1 MDDREVVILS
11 AVRTAVGRLGGSL
24 KDIPPQ
30 DLGAMVVREALNR
43 AGIPGSAVGE
53 VIMGHSRQTTEAS
66 NIARV
71 IALKADIPE
80 EVPAYTVHRQCA
92 SSLQAFVNGCQE
104 ILTGG
109 SDVVVAGGTEVLSRA
124 PFYLKNARY
133 GYGNGNG
140 VLVDSLTEA
149 GPGAQPP
156 EKYGHLPM
164 GLTAENVAREYGI
177 SREDQDR
184 FALLSQQRA
193 ARAIAEGYF
202 KAQILPVPVKSGK
215 GTVLFDT
222 DEHPRM
228 TTLEKLAALPP
239 AFAEGGTVTAGNS
252 CGFNDAAGAL
262 VLASGARARELGR
275 KPLARVVSWSAVGV
289 SPRIMGIGPVP
300 ATLKAL
306 ARAGLSL
313 DGIGL
318 IELNE
323 AFASQVLA
331 SLRQLKLGEERINP
345 GGGAIALGHPIG
357 ATGAVLL
364 TKLVYGMM
372 GRGDRYGLV
381 TLCIGGG
388 QGMAVILENAGSSYP
403 P

>member
-1 MDDREVVILS
+1 MARSVVVLS
-11 AVRTAVGRLGGSL
+11 AARTAIGRLGGSL
-24 KDIPPQ
+24 KDISPQ
-30 DLGAMVVREALNR
+30 DLGALVVVEAVKR
-43 AGIPGSAVGE
+43 GGVPPSAIGE

-71 IALKADIPE
+71 IALKADLPE

-92 SSLQAFVNGCQE
+92 SSMQAFVNGCQE

-109 SDVVVAGGTEVLSRA
+109 SEVVVAGGTEVLSRA

-133 GYGNGNG
+133 GYGMGNG

-149 GPGAQPP
+149 GPGAQPQ
-156 EKYGHLPM
+156 EKYGQLPM
-164 GLTAENVAREYGI
+164 GLTAENVAREFGI

-184 FALLSQQRA
+184 YALTSQQRA
-193 ARAIAEGYF
+193 AEAIAAGRY
-202 KAQILPVPVKSGK
+202 KSQIVPVRVKSGK
-215 GTVLFDT
+215 EMVAFEV

-239 AFAEGGTVTAGNS
+239 AFAEGGTVTAGNT
-252 CGFNDAAGAL
+252 CGFNDAAAAL
-262 VLASGARARELGR
+262 VLASEAGAERLGA
-275 KPLARVVSWSAVGV
+275 KPLAKVVAWSAVGL

-300 ATLKAL
+300 AVRKVL
-306 ARAGLSL
+306 AGADLSL
-313 DGIGL
+313 DDIGW

-323 AFASQVLA
+323 AFACQVLA
-331 SLRQLKLGEERINP
+331 SIRQLGLSEERINP
-345 GGGAIALGHPIG
+345 HGGAIALGHPIG

-364 TKLVYGMM
+364 TKLICGMAERDERYGMA
-372 GRGDRYGLV
+372 

-388 QGMAVILENAGSSYP
+388 QGMAVILEKSG
-403 P
+403 

>member
-1 MDDREVVILS
+1 MKDREVVILS

-24 KDIPPQ
+24 KDITPQ
-30 DLGAMVVREALNR
+30 ALGALAVSEAVRR
-43 AGIPGSAVGE
+43 AGIDASEVGE
-53 VIMGHSRQTTEAS
+53 VIIGHSRQTTEAS

-71 IALKADIPE
+71 VSLKAGIPE
-80 EVPAYTVHRQCA
+80 EAPAYTVHRQCA
-92 SSLQAFVNGCQE
+92 SSLQAFVSGCQE

-109 SDVVVAGGTEVLSRA
+109 SEVVVAGGTEVLSRA

-156 EKYGHLPM
+156 EIYGHLPM
-164 GLTAENVAREYGI
+164 GLTAENVAREFNI

-184 FALLSQQRA
+184 YALLSQQRT
-193 ARAIAEGYF
+193 ARAIEEGRF
-202 KAQILPVPVKSGK
+202 RSQILPVQVRSGK
-215 GTVLFDT
+215 GTATFDT

-228 TTLEKLAALPP
+228 TTLEKLAALPA

-262 VLASGARARELGR
+262 VLASGSRAAELGIR
-275 KPLARVVSWSAVGV
+275 PLARVVSWSAVGV
-289 SPRIMGIGPVP
+289 PPRIMGIGPVP
-300 ATLKAL
+300 STLRAL
-306 ARAGLSL
+306 ERAGLTM
-313 DGIGL
+313 DDIGF

-331 SLRQLKLGEERINP
+331 SARQLNLGEERINP
-345 GGGAIALGHPIG
+345 NGGAIAIGHPIG

-364 TKLVYGMM
+364 TKLVYGMNDS
-372 GRGDRYGLV
+372 GARYGLT

-388 QGMAVILENAGSSYP
+388 QGMAVILERAG
-403 P
+403 

>member
-1 MDDREVVILS
+1 MSEREVVILS
-11 AVRTAVGRLGGSL
+11 AVRTAIGRLGGSL

-30 DLGAMVVREALNR
+30 DLGAMAVREAVKR
-43 AGIPGSAVGE
+43 AGVPVSEVGE

-71 IALKADIPE
+71 SALKADMPE

-104 ILTGG
+104 ILTGCAG
-109 SDVVVAGGTEVLSRA
+109 VVVAGGTEVLSRA

-164 GLTAENVAREYGI
+164 GLTAENVAREFGI
-177 SREDQDR
+177 SREDQDKY
-184 FALLSQQRA
+184 ALLSQQRA
-193 ARAIAEGYF
+193 AMAVAEGRF
-202 KAQILPVPVKSGK
+202 KSQIMPVQIKSGK
-215 GTVLFDT
+215 GTVIFDT

-228 TTLEKLAALPP
+228 TTLEKLSALPA

-262 VLASGARARELGR
+262 VLASKAKARELGI
-275 KPLARVVSWSAVGV
+275 KPIARAVSWSAVGV

-306 ARAGLSL
+306 SRANLNL
-313 DGIGL
+313 DDIGF

-331 SLRQLKLGEERINP
+331 SIRQLGLSEESINP
-345 GGGAIALGHPIG
+345 NGGAIALGHPIG

-372 GRGDRYGLV
+372 GRDVRYGLA

-388 QGMAVILENAGSSYP
+388 QGMAVILEKGG
-403 P
+403 

>member
-1 MDDREVVILS
+1 MS

-24 KDIPPQ
+24 KDMTPQ
-30 DLGAMVVREALNR
+30 HLGALVVREALNR
-43 AGIPGSAVGE
+43 AGVAAQEVGE
-53 VIMGHSRQTTEAS
+53 VIMGQSRQTTEAS

-71 IALKADIPE
+71 VALKAEIPE

-92 SSLQAFVNGCQE
+92 SSLQAFVCGCQE
-104 ILTGG
+104 IISGG
-109 SDVVVAGGTEVLSRA
+109 AGVVVAGGTEVLSKA
-124 PFYLKNARY
+124 PFYLKNARF

-156 EKYGHLPM
+156 EKYGQLPM
-164 GLTAENVAREYGI
+164 GLTAENVAREFSV

-184 FALLSQQRA
+184 YALLSQKRA
-193 ARAIAEGYF
+193 AKAIENGRF
-202 KAQILPVPVKSGK
+202 KSQILPVAVRPGK
-215 GTVLFDT
+215 DTVIFDT

-228 TTLEKLAALPP
+228 TTMEKLAALPP

-262 VLASGARARELGR
+262 VLASREKALALGL
-275 KPLARVVSWSAVGV
+275 KPLVRVVSWSAVGV

-306 ARAGLSL
+306 QKAGLTL
-313 DGIGL
+313 DQMGH

-331 SLRQLKLGEERINP
+331 SIRELNINEGSINP
-345 GGGAIALGHPIG
+345 DGGAIALGHPIG

-364 TKLVYGMM
+364 TKLVYGMLD
-372 GRGDRYGLV
+372 RDARYGLA

-388 QGMAVILENAGSSYP
+388 QGMAVILEKI
-403 P
+403 

>member
-1 MDDREVVILS
+1 MNDRDVVVLS

-24 KDIPPQ
+24 KDISPQ
-30 DLGAMVVREALNR
+30 NLGAMVAGEALKR
-43 AGIPGSAVGE
+43 AGIPASEVGE
-53 VIMGHSRQTTEAS
+53 VIFGNSRQTTEAS

-71 IALKADIPE
+71 VSLKAGIPE

-92 SSLQAFVNGCQE
+92 SSVQSFVNGCQE
-104 ILTGG
+104 IITGC
-109 SDVVVAGGTEVLSRA
+109 SEIVLAGGTEVLSRA

-133 GYGNGNG
+133 GYGNSNG

-156 EKYGHLPM
+156 EIYGHLPM
-164 GLTAENVAREYGI
+164 GLTAENVAREFNI

-184 FALLSQQRA
+184 YALLSQQRT
-193 ARAIAEGYF
+193 ARAIEEGCF
-202 KAQILPVPVKSGK
+202 RSQILPVQVRSGK
-215 GTVLFDT
+215 GTATFDT

-228 TTLEKLAALPP
+228 TTLEKLAALPA

-262 VLASGARARELGR
+262 VLASGSRADELGL

-289 SPRIMGIGPVP
+289 PPRIMGIGPVP
-300 ATLKAL
+300 STLRAL
-306 ARAGLSL
+306 ERAGLTM
-313 DGIGL
+313 DDIGF

-331 SLRQLKLGEERINP
+331 SARQLNLSEERINP
-345 GGGAIALGHPIG
+345 NGGAIAIGHPIG

-364 TKLVYGMM
+364 TKLVYGMNDS
-372 GRGDRYGLV
+372 GARYGLT

-388 QGMAVILENAGSSYP
+388 QGMAVILEAVSQ
-403 P
+403 

>member
-1 MDDREVVILS
+1 MGERRVVVLS

-24 KDIPPQ
+24 KDITPQ
-30 DLGAMVVREALNR
+30 DLGAMVVREAVKR
-43 AGIPGSAVGE
+43 AGIPASGVGE

-71 IALKADIPE
+71 IALKADLPE

-104 ILTGG
+104 ILTGC
-109 SDVVVAGGTEVLSRA
+109 SEIVVAGGTEVLSRA

-164 GLTAENVAREYGI
+164 GLTAENVAREFNI

-184 FALLSQQRA
+184 YALLSQQRA
-193 ARAIAEGYF
+193 ARSIAEGRF
-202 KAQILPVPVKSGK
+202 KSQIMPVEVRSGK
-215 GTVLFDT
+215 GTATFDT

-228 TTLEKLAALPP
+228 TTLEKLAALPA

-262 VLASGARARELGR
+262 VLASEARAGELGLT
-275 KPLARVVSWSAVGV
+275 PLARVVSWSAVGV

-300 ATLKAL
+300 ATLTAL
-306 ARAGLSL
+306 SRANLSL
-313 DGIGL
+313 DDIGF

-331 SLRQLKLGEERINP
+331 SIRQLGLSEERINP
-345 GGGAIALGHPIG
+345 NGGAIALGHPIG

-364 TKLVYGMM
+364 TKLVYGMKDQ
-372 GRGDRYGLV
+372 GARYGLA

-388 QGMAVILENAGSSYP
+388 QGMAAILENMG
-403 P
+403 

>member
-1 MDDREVVILS
+1 MNEQGVVILS

-30 DLGAMVVREALNR
+30 NLGALAVREALQR
-43 AGIPGSAVGE
+43 AGVPAGEVGE
-53 VIMGHSRQTTEAS
+53 VIIGHSRQTTEAS

-71 IALKADIPE
+71 VSLIAGIPE
-80 EVPAYTVHRQCA
+80 EAPAYTVHRQCA

-104 ILTGG
+104 ILTG
-109 SDVVVAGGTEVLSRA
+109 SSEVVVAGGTEVLSRA

-149 GPGAQPP
+149 GPGAQPIDQ
-156 EKYGHLPM
+156 YGHLPM
-164 GLTAENVAREYGI
+164 GVTADNVAREFNI
-177 SREDQDR
+177 TREEQDR

-193 ARAIAEGYF
+193 ARALAEGRF
-202 KAQILPVPVKSGK
+202 KEQILPVRVKAKK
-215 GTVLFDT
+215 GTVTFDT
-222 DEHPRM
+222 DEHPRE
-228 TTLEKLAALPP
+228 TTIEKLAALPP
-239 AFAEGGTVTAGNS
+239 AFAGDGTVTAGNS
-252 CGFNDAAGAL
+252 CGFNDAAGAV
-262 VLASGARARELGR
+262 VLSSAAKAKALGL

-300 ATLKAL
+300 ATRKAL
-306 ARAGLSL
+306 ARAGLTL
-313 DGIGL
+313 DQMGL

-331 SLRQLKLGEERINP
+331 SCKELGLRAERVNP
-345 GGGAIALGHPIG
+345 NGGAIALGHPIG
-357 ATGAVLL
+357 ATGAVLV
-364 TKLVYGMM
+364 TKLVYGLMAL
-372 GRGDRYGLV
+372 DVRYGLA

-388 QGMAVILENAGSSYP
+388 QGMAVIIENMAQKN
-403 P
+403 

>member
-1 MDDREVVILS
+1 MYDRNVVILS
-11 AVRTAVGRLGGSL
+11 AVRTPVGRLGGAL
-24 KDIPPQ
+24 KDITPQ
-30 DLGAMVVREALNR
+30 ELGALVVQEALNR
-43 AGIPGSAVGE
+43 AGVPAFEVDE
-53 VIMGHSRQTTEAS
+53 VIIGQSRQTTEAS

-71 IALKADIPE
+71 IALRTEIPE

-104 ILTGG
+104 VLTGCAE
-109 SDVVVAGGTEVLSRA
+109 VVVTGGTEVLSRA

-149 GPGAQPP
+149 GPGAQPI

-164 GLTAENVAREYGI
+164 GLTAENVAREFNI

-193 ARAIAEGYF
+193 ARAITGGCF
-202 KAQILPVPVKSGK
+202 KQQIIPVQIKAGK
-215 GTVLFDT
+215 QTVIFDT
-222 DEHPRM
+222 DEYPRE
-228 TTLEKLAALPP
+228 TTLEKLAVLPP
-239 AFAEGGTVTAGNS
+239 SFVKDGTVTAGNS
-252 CGFNDAAGAL
+252 CGFNDGAGAL
-262 VLASGARARELGR
+262 VIASGTKAAALGL

-300 ATLKAL
+300 ATRKAL
-306 ARAGLSL
+306 ARGRLTL
-313 DGIGL
+313 DDIGL
-318 IELNE
+318 VELNE
-323 AFASQVLA
+323 AFAAQVLA
-331 SLRQLKLGEERINP
+331 SLRELGLAEDKVNP
-345 GGGAIALGHPIG
+345 YGGAIALGHPIG

-364 TKLVYGMM
+364 TKLVHGMLDRD
-372 GRGDRYGLV
+372 GRYGLA

-388 QGMAVILENAGSSYP
+388 QGMAVILEKIG
-403 P
+403 

>member
-1 MDDREVVILS
+1 MNDRDVVILG

-30 DLGAMVVREALNR
+30 DLGALVVREALQR
-43 AGIPGSAVGE
+43 AGVPAAEVGE
-53 VIMGHSRQTTEAS
+53 VIIGHSRQTTEAS

-71 IALKADIPE
+71 VSLMADIPE

-104 ILTGG
+104 ILTGC
-109 SDVVVAGGTEVLSRA
+109 SDVVVTGGTEVLSRA

-149 GPGAQPP
+149 GPGAQPLD
-156 EKYGHLPM
+156 KYGHLPM
-164 GLTAENVAREYGI
+164 GVTADNVAREFNI
-177 SREDQDR
+177 TREEQDR

-193 ARAIAEGYF
+193 ARAIAEGRY
-202 KAQILPVPVKSGK
+202 KEQILPVQVKARK
-215 GTVLFDT
+215 GTAVFDT
-222 DEHPRM
+222 DEHPRE
-228 TTLEKLAALPP
+228 TTLAKLAALPP
-239 AFAEGGTVTAGNS
+239 AFAKDGTVTAGNS
-252 CGFNDAAGAL
+252 CGFNDAAGAV
-262 VLASGARARELGR
+262 VLASAARAKALGV
-275 KPLARVVSWSAVGV
+275 KPLAKVAAWSAVGV

-300 ATLKAL
+300 ATRKAL
-306 ARAGLSL
+306 ARADLTLEQISV
-313 DGIGL
+313 

-331 SLRQLKLGEERINP
+331 SCKELGLVPERVNP
-345 GGGAIALGHPIG
+345 NGGAIALGHPIG
-357 ATGAVLL
+357 ATGAVLM
-364 TKLVYGMM
+364 TKLVHGIMEH
-372 GRGDRYGLV
+372 DARYGLT

-388 QGMAVILENAGSSYP
+388 QGMAVIIENLT
-403 P
+403 